1 MTTENNKQPTP
12 QQAYEV
18 WQKYFEEQQKV
29 VLNYWTQVM
38 NNFWNQGK

>member
-1 MTTENNKQPTP
+1 MTTENKEPTP